1 MLNQTAEYALRTA
14 VYLTEHR
21 ERGPVIA
28 SELATQLAIPSNY
41 LSKILHQLAKDGLLI
56 SQRGKTGGFRL
67 ARAPERI
74 TLAEVIE
81 GFDPVGERRRCLLG
95 KAVCSDRSP
104 CPAHD
109 HWRDH
114 SAGHARF
121 FHETTLA
128 MLVPTAPAMT
138 TAVRRKG

>member
-21 ERGPVIA
+21 ERGAVIA

-41 LSKILHQLAKDGLLI
+41 LSKILHQLARDGLLI
-56 SQRGKTGGFRL
+56 SQRGKAGGFRL

-95 KAVCSDRSP
+95 KTMCSDRSP
-104 CPAHD
+104 CAAHER
-109 HWRDH
+109 WRDH
-114 SAGHARF
+114 SARHASF

-128 MLVPTAPAMT
+128 MLVPTAPPNA
-138 TAVRRKG
+138 AGVRRKG